1 MRWVPALLVWG
12 CSILLG
18 LRARYTLKAREMTIS
33 SLLQFLQTLKL
44 QMAYGCAA
52 LPDLLQSL
60 SSDDGLAF
68 LPVCCRMMEE
78 GVSFQKAWET
88 AVQTS
93 ALPLLP
99 AQTAQLLRLGSLLG
113 TTDLGGQM
121 QILQQV
127 TSFFEEALSDAKRC
141 RAQKA
146 SLYSC
151 LGVFAGFLIFIVTV

>member
-1 MRWVPALLVWG
+1 MRWASALLVWG

-18 LRARYTLKAREMTIS
+18 LRARYTLKARETALS

-60 SSDDGLAF
+60 SSAGGPAF

-78 GVSFQKAWET
+78 GVSFRQAWEA
-88 AVQTS
+88 AVRTS

-99 AQTAQLLRLGSLLG
+99 MQTEQLLRLGSLLG
-113 TTDLGGQM
+113 TTDLDGQM
-121 QILQQV
+121 QVLQQATV
-127 TSFFEEALSDAKRC
+127 FFEEALSDAKHC

-146 SLYSC
+146 PLYGC
-151 LGVFAGFLIFIVTV
+151 LGVFAGFLFFIVTV